1 MNNNRKKYI
10 VLGVSAVFVALL
22 AVIIF
27 LSINKDEN
35 KNWVFKEMQI
45 ERIWAYAEGDTQ
57 TVAFIDTGISD
68 KMYDQLSNKIV
79 YKYNVIDD
87 NYEVNDAHG
96 HGTEMVSIVGND
108 DYLGVYGIA
117 PKAKLI
123 IIKAVSD
130 EGKTN
135 NDYLY
140 KALKVAE
147 DKGAT
152 IVSISLG
159 GFKSDQKVIE
169 QIESMVEKNIT
180 IASAAGDYG
189 NKDLLFPAK
198 IKNVVSVEA
207 LSENRSIWKNSNS
220 SDESIIRIAG
230 CNIDTISFDQY
241 GKLEKV
247 SLTGTSEACAVASGY
262 IALVR
267 DYYTK
272 NNIDYNNEK
281 ILDILKKLNT
291 KQDKKVDYL
300 TPFKDQ
306 K

>member
-1 MNNNRKKYI
+1 
-10 VLGVSAVFVALL
+10 
-22 AVIIF
+22 
-27 LSINKDEN
+27 
-35 KNWVFKEMQI
+35 MQI

-79 YKYNVIDD
+79 YKYNVI
-87 NYEVNDAHG
+87 
-96 HGTEMVSIVGND
+96 D